1 MLRNASGHAPCVAF
15 SQTVDVFFKVRPAIS
30 EASGDGLTLPS
41 RCETHLAGSS
51 VERTGGKRVVPLVA
65 IDRAVVG
72 FAPGPSFEAQGA
84 NEEWWSQTGSNRRP
98 HACKA
103 RALPTELWPLLRACG
118 ASQGC
123 ALFAVNTETKRRPT

>member
-72 FAPGPSFEAQGA
+72 FAPGPSFEARGQTKNGGA
-84 NEEWWSQTGSNRRP
+84 RRDRTDDLMLAK
-98 HACKA
+98 HALYQLSYGPCFA
-103 RALPTELWPLLRACG
+103 PAALHRAAPCSP
-118 ASQGC
+118 
-123 ALFAVNTETKRRPT
+123 